1 MSALL
6 NTPGVARR
14 SAKITPAIDIHSLP
28 DDALVRRDLVL
39 QLFGYS
45 RTTLWRRIRAKQ
57 PVRFLTELPTHL
69 PARLRIRLS
78 AIFSAFNTFSIR
90 NIGNI

>member
-1 MSALL
+1 MSAVL
-6 NTPGVARR
+6 NTTGVARR

-28 DDALVRRDLVL
+28 DDALVRRELVL

-57 PVRFLTELPTHL
+57 FP
-69 PARLRIRLS
+69 PAIEDGGIKGWTAGQIRAAL
-78 AIFSAFNTFSIR
+78 ATRHAQAH
-90 NIGNI
+90 G